1 MRGRGLWIGVAL
13 ACAAAC
19 SSGTNAASTTGPG
32 NNNPGP
38 GAGGNN
44 NDPPPANTVDA
55 NTNDTFDP
63 SSLTVAVGTTV
74 TFAFGAVGHNV
85 TFSAVAGSPADI
97 PGTNANTSID
107 RQFTTAGTF
116 PYHCTIH
123 AGMSGTITVQ

>member
-1 MRGRGLWIGVAL
+1 MRGRALWVGVAL

-19 SSGTNAASTTGPG
+19 SGGTNAATTGPG

-55 NTNDTFDP
+55 NTNDAFDP

-85 TFSAVAGSPADI
+85 TFTPVAGVPADI

-123 AGMSGTITVQ
+123 AGMTGSITVQ